1 MTGARRARRVE
12 LGEETGSF
20 TLELA
25 VLAPALLLLLAF
37 IVAAGR
43 IELAGGS
50 IDGIA
55 RDAARAASLARTPAA
70 AQAAAQTTATDT
82 AASQSMDCSHL
93 AVTVDTTGFTAPLG
107 TPAAVVVHVSCT
119 APLGDLAI
127 PGLLGAKTLTASFT
141 SPLDP
146 YRARS

>member
-1 MTGARRARRVE
+1 MRRQVHGDE
-12 LGEETGSF
+12 GSF

-25 VLAPALLLLLAF
+25 VLTPALLLLLGF

-43 IELAGGS
+43 IEIAGGT
-50 IDGIA
+50 IDAIA

-70 AQAAAQTTATDT
+70 AQAAAQATA
-82 AASQSMDCSHL
+82 AGNVASQSIDCTDL
-93 AVTVDTTGFTAPLG
+93 AVTVSTTGFDTPLG
-107 TPAAVVVHVSCT
+107 SPAAVVVRVSCT

-127 PGLLGAKTLTASFT
+127 PGLPGSKTLTASFT

-146 YRARS
+146 NRARTS

>member
-1 MTGARRARRVE
+1 MTRRRRGKDE
-12 LGEETGSF
+12 GSF

-43 IELAGGS
+43 VELAS
-50 IDGIA
+50 SSVDGIA

-70 AQAAAQTTATDT
+70 AQAAAQAT
-82 AASQSMDCSHL
+82 AAQTAAGQNIDCTHL
-93 AVTVDTTGFTAPLG
+93 AVTLDTGGFQTPLG
-107 TPAAVVVHVSCT
+107 TPAAVVVHVACT
-119 APLGDLAI
+119 APLGDLAL
-127 PGLLGAKTLTASFT
+127 PGLPGDKTLTASFT

-146 YRARS
+146 YRARTP

>member
-1 MTGARRARRVE
+1 MTGRRPR
-12 LGEETGSF
+12 EEGSF

-43 IELAGGS
+43 VALAGAS

-55 RDAARAASLARTPAA
+55 RDAARAASLARTPTAALAA
-70 AQAAAQTTATDT
+70 AQATAAQTAT
-82 AASQSMDCSHL
+82 SQNIDCTHL
-93 AVTVDTTGFTAPLG
+93 AVSMDAAGFRAPLG

-119 APLGDLAI
+119 APLGDLAL
-127 PGLLGAKTLTASFT
+127 PGLPGAKTLTASFT

-146 YRARS
+146 YRARTP

>member
-1 MTGARRARRVE
+1 MTRATREHLRDD
-12 LGEETGSF
+12 TGSF

-43 IELAGGS
+43 IELAGSS

-70 AQAAAQTTATDT
+70 AQSAAQSTATD
-82 AASQSMDCSHL
+82 AAANQNIDCTHL
-93 AVTVDTTGFTAPLG
+93 AVTVNTAGFTTPLG

-119 APLGDLAI
+119 APLGDLAL
-127 PGLLGAKTLTASFT
+127 PGLPGSKTLTASFT

-146 YRARS
+146 YRARAT

>member
-1 MTGARRARRVE
+1 VTRLDLRD
-12 LGEETGSF
+12 ETGSF

-43 IELAGGS
+43 IELAGS
-50 IDGIA
+50 SVDGVA
-55 RDAARAASLARTPAA
+55 RDAARAASLARSPAA
-70 AQAAAQTTATDT
+70 AQAAAQSTATDT
-82 AASQSMDCSHL
+82 AAHQNIDCTHL
-93 AVTVDTTGFTAPLG
+93 AVTVDTSGFTAPLG

-127 PGLLGAKTLTASFT
+127 PGLPGAKTLTASFT

-146 YRARS
+146 YRGRTP

>member
-1 MTGARRARRVE
+1 MIRHDLRDD
-12 LGEETGSF
+12 TGSF

-25 VLAPALLLLLAF
+25 VLAPALLLLVAF

-43 IELAGGS
+43 IEIAGS
-50 IDGIA
+50 TIDGVA

-70 AQAAAQTTATDT
+70 AQTAAQTTATDT
-82 AASQSMDCSHL
+82 AASQNIDCTHL
-93 AVTVDTTGFTAPLG
+93 AVTVDTTGFATPLG

-119 APLGDLAI
+119 ALLGDLAI
-127 PGLLGAKTLTASFT
+127 PGLPGSKTLTASFT

-146 YRARS
+146 YRARSS

>member
-1 MTGARRARRVE
+1 MSRVTRE
-12 LGEETGSF
+12 QVRDDTGSF

-43 IELAGGS
+43 VELAGGT

-70 AQAAAQTTATDT
+70 AKAAAQTAATDI
-82 AASQSMDCSHL
+82 AATQNIDCIHL
-93 AVTVDTTGFTAPLG
+93 AVTVDTSGFSTPLG

-127 PGLLGAKTLTASFT
+127 PGLPGAKTLTATFT

-146 YRARS
+146 YRARST

>member
-1 MTGARRARRVE
+1 MTAPRRSPDDR
-12 LGEETGSF
+12 GSY

-25 VLAPALLLLLAF
+25 VLAPALLVLLGF

-43 IELAGGS
+43 VALAGS
-50 IDGIA
+50 TVDGVA

-70 AQAAAQTTATDT
+70 AQAAAQTTATET
-82 AASQSMDCSHL
+82 AAQQNIDCTNL
-93 AVTVDTTGFTAPLG
+93 AVHVDTGGFS
-107 TPAAVVVHVSCT
+107 TPVGEPASVVVHVTCT

-127 PGLLGAKTLTASFT
+127 PGLPGHKTLTASFT

-146 YRARS
+146 YRARLP